1 MYLRNAWY
9 VAAWSDEIEDKPV
22 RRIILDE
29 PVVLYR
35 GLGHAV
41 IALEDACPHRKLPL
55 SMGEVTGDNLRCG
68 YHGLEFSPD
77 GVCVHAPGL
86 ARIPPKACV
95 RRYPIAERYGLI
107 WIWTGNPELA
117 DPDEILTVAHYDDP
131 AWGVNLGP
139 AMDVSCGY
147 QYMTDNLLDP
157 SHVTYV
163 HKTSLG
169 NVATA
174 DVPVRMTVLDNGV
187 LASRW
192 MLDCEL
198 APFFRPYVSFA
209 GHADRLQHY
218 EVRYP
223 AHAIIRDII
232 APANSGAPQG
242 QLHPDVFL
250 LDSYNFVTPVTGHTC
265 RYFWFQVRNFRP
277 DCSATDQALTN
288 DFISAFNEDLIVLSA
303 VDYGMTNKR
312 TPNTDIE
319 TDAAPLRF
327 RRMLQKLIEAEHA
340 PQQVVS

>member
-9 VAAWSDEIEDKPV
+9 VAAWSSEIKDKPV
-22 RRIILDE
+22 RRIILGE

-35 GLGHAV
+35 NVAHAV

-55 SMGEVTGDNLRCG
+55 SMGEVRGDNLRCG
-68 YHGLEFSPD
+68 YHGLEFNA
-77 GVCVHAPGL
+77 GGACVHAPGL

-95 RRYPIAERYGLI
+95 KAYPVAERYGLV
-107 WIWTGNPELA
+107 WIWTGTPELA
-117 DPDEILTVAHYDDP
+117 DPNEIIAVAHYDDP
-131 AWGVNLGP
+131 AWGVNQGP
-139 AMDVSCGY
+139 AMDVNCGY
-147 QYMTDNLLDP
+147 LYMTDNLLDP
-157 SHVTYV
+157 SHVTFV

-169 NVATA
+169 NVATQ
-174 DVPVRMTVLDNGV
+174 DVPVRMTVLENGV

-198 APFFRPYVSFA
+198 APFFRPYVSFD
-209 GHADRLQHY
+209 GRADRLQHY

-223 AHAIIRDII
+223 SHAIIRDII

-242 QLHPDVFL
+242 RLHPDVFL
-250 LDSYNFVTPVTGHTC
+250 LDSYNFVTPVTEHTC
-265 RYFWFQVRNFRP
+265 RYYWFQVRNFRP
-277 DCSATDQALTN
+277 DCAATDEALTA

-303 VDYGMTNKR
+303 VDDGMTNKR

-327 RRMLQKLIEAEHA
+327 RRTLQKMIETEHA
-340 PQQVVS
+340 AQYAVS